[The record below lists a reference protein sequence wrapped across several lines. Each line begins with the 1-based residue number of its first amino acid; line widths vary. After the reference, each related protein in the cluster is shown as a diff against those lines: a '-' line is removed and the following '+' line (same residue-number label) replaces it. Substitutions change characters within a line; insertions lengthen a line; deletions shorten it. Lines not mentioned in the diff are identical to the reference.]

1 MAGEIDRLE
10 INISADSSDA
20 ADHINKLAAS
30 LESLGKA
37 TPSVSNS
44 LNGLSIALGSLKG
57 IRTASI
63 SRAADSITE
72 AFDKIGNVPNL
83 SAASDVAASINV
95 LKEATAGLKE
105 ITDNI
110 RGLKV
115 GKTFETNLDNLKQA
129 IERLNDISDASNF
142 TGAVQSISESLSTL
156 NNIEVGKGFFNLV
169 EATTQWQDSI
179 ERLNENILGGS
190 FSQGIARVA
199 RAAEILNDVDF
210 SGFKRMNQALA
221 DLPDN
226 VRITFGASS
235 EEIQGLTESLEHL
248 QSMVDSISNSVSSL
262 ATKKM
267 TKKAENKT
275 DEASTDT
282 DKRVQEI
289 GDSAEASESKFSQF
303 KNSVAESLS
312 KISDNVKEYEKNL
325 REAIYEKTA
334 DSLDKAKENFNSFK
348 SVIRDF
354 ASAIAFVSKSA
365 AKFSIKAI
373 FSPLT
378 TVANKFKNAATKAGQ
393 FLASI
398 KRIAMYRAVR
408 SMIKAITEG
417 FEEGRKNLYYYS
429 QAVGTDFAP
438 SMDKAATAALY
449 LKNSIGAA
457 TAPLTNYLVP
467 MIDKAVDHIVD
478 LINKFN
484 ELTAVLTK
492 QSTWTAAVKYPTTWQ
507 DALDDANKSAKK
519 LKSTMLGFDELNV
532 IEPASAGV
540 KAKAFDMDDYSRM
553 FKEMQTSATWQNQI
567 PDFLIPVKLA
577 WDAEGDNTIRTI
589 KNTWKEIL
597 ELIGAVG
604 ESFRTVWM
612 NGTGQKSLELILQI
626 TQEIVGVFGALAK
639 KIREAWQENDKGTK
653 IIQSVWNVAN
663 NLLTVFRDIWSS
675 IREWAENLDWNPL
688 LESLGSLFDAIDKL
702 TAPESGAMVLLKAL
716 FTEVLE
722 PLGKWVIES
731 ALPLSI
737 EAVASAVEMLDT
749 AFDSLVTLYN
759 ENDVFKS
766 IVDTLKEIGEVTF
779 TNISGLIA
787 SLETLLD
794 VINGTEVSDKSAE
807 ALETASEKLHNF
819 FDFDK
824 DGETWYSKLSD
835 KLEGLGESA
844 FNLYSGDYLDA
855 DGTFK
860 DGKFQSKKMG
870 EAWGEKVYDLFH
882 KPVVEDETPV
892 TKASIPDSMAAY
904 NMRQSALDEDP
915 ERVGFFKDFFDNFND
930 GMDQVVEKWE
940 SFKANW
946 VDGIDQIKEAIANS
960 AVVQLFTDMK
970 DSAEQLGEDT
980 YTLFNETIPNAFT
993 NAKTKISDG
1002 WDSLKKKTS
1011 DTWDSIKNKATST
1024 WDATKKSLSDG
1035 WNSLAKNVTDFKNN
1049 WVDTFENVGAKTYD
1063 TWESVK
1069 GWLSDHVSWEV
1080 MKGKVSDFA
1089 ETFAGKFSGMKD
1101 KVGEHFSN
1109 IKKAITGFFDDIG
1122 IFTKAAEFRD
1132 DLLDIFNGI
1141 YGRDENSGIRGIF
1154 NKVKN
1159 AFTNA
1164 FDNIYNG
1171 IKTPINA
1178 ILNALETVA
1187 NGAIDM
1193 IAKILNGIN
1202 SLTGPARAAFEKVTD
1217 ISIGGIT
1224 WNMDYLQL
1232 PRLANGGMV
1241 ESGQLFLAR
1250 EAGPEL
1256 VAQYGGN
1263 TGVMNNQ
1270 QIVKAVSDGV
1280 YRAVT
1285 QAMAQ
1290 QTQRDMVVQSHI
1302 YLDRKE
1308 LTSQVQQQTES
1319 NGVNIFGDVVYT

>member
-20 ADHINKLAAS
+20 AEHINKLAAS
-30 LESLGKA
+30 LESLGRSA
-37 TPSVSNS
+37 PSVTNS
-44 LNGLSIALGSLKG
+44 LNGLSIALNSLKG

-179 ERLNENILGGS
+179 ERLNENILSGS

-210 SGFKRMNQALA
+210 SGFRRMNQALA
-221 DLPDN
+221 TLPDN

-248 QSMVDSISNSVSSL
+248 QSMVDSISTGVTSL
-262 ATKKM
+262 ASKK
-267 TKKAENKT
+267 TRRTADT
-275 DEASTDT
+275 TDT
-282 DKRVQEI
+282 NADENIEDIGEAAEEAETMVDKFGQGVIDVFSSI
-289 GDSAEASESKFSQF
+289 GAK
-303 KNSVAESLS
+303 
-312 KISDNVKEYEKNL
+312 VKETVPSFVDAANRIAGAFGSIGK
-325 REAIYEKTA
+325 AVA
-334 DSLDKAKENFNSFK
+334 GFSLKA
-348 SVIRDF
+348 VF
-354 ASAIAFVSKSA
+354 A
-365 AKFSIKAI
+365 
-373 FSPLT
+373 PLT

-398 KRIAMYRAVR
+398 KRIAMYRAIR
-408 SMIKAITEG
+408 TAIKAVTEG

-467 MIDKAVDHIVD
+467 MIDKAVDHIVE

-492 QSTWTAAVKYPTTWQ
+492 QSTWTAAVKYPATWQ

-604 ESFRTVWM
+604 ESFRAVWT

-626 TQEIVGVFGALAK
+626 TQEIVGTFGALAK
-639 KIREAWQENDKGTK
+639 KIREAWQENEKGTK

-663 NLLTVFRDIWSS
+663 NLLTVFRDIWGS

-702 TAPESGAMVLLKAL
+702 TAPESGAMVLLKAM
-716 FTEVLE
+716 FAEVLE

-870 EAWGEKVYDLFH
+870 EAWGETIYDMFH
-882 KPVVEDETPV
+882 KPVVEDETPI

-1035 WNSLAKNVTDFKNN
+1035 WNSLTKNVTDFKNN
-1049 WVDTFENVGAKTYD
+1049 WVDTFENVGAKAYD

-1101 KVGEHFSN
+1101 QVGEHFGN
-1109 IKKAITGFFDDIG
+1109 IKKSITGFFDDIG

-1290 QTQRDMVVQSHI
+1290 QTQHDMVVQSHI

-1319 NGVNIFGDVVYT
+1319 NGVNIFGDVVLT

>member
-20 ADHINKLAAS
+20 AEHINKLAAS
-30 LESLGKA
+30 LESLGRSA
-37 TPSVSNS
+37 PSVTNS
-44 LNGLSIALGSLKG
+44 LNGLSIALNSLKG

-72 AFDKIGNVPNL
+72 AFQKIGNVPNL
-83 SAASDVAASINV
+83 SASSDVAVSINT

-105 ITDNI
+105 ITENI

-115 GKTFETNLDNLKQA
+115 GKTFETNLDNLKDA
-129 IERLNDISDASNF
+129 IERLNDISDARNF
-142 TGAVQSISESLSTL
+142 TGAVQSIAESLSTL
-156 NNIEVGKGFFNLV
+156 NNIEVGQGFFNLV

-179 ERLNENILGGS
+179 ERLNENILGGA

-210 SGFKRMNQALA
+210 SGFRRMNQALA
-221 DLPDN
+221 ALPDN

-248 QSMVDSISNSVSSL
+248 QSMVDSISTGVTSL
-262 ATKKM
+262 ASKK
-267 TKKAENKT
+267 TRRTADT
-275 DEASTDT
+275 TDT
-282 DKRVQEI
+282 NADENIEDIGEAAEEAETMVDKFGQGVIDVFSSI
-289 GDSAEASESKFSQF
+289 GDK
-303 KNSVAESLS
+303 
-312 KISDNVKEYEKNL
+312 VKETVPSFVDAANRIAGAFGYIGK
-325 REAIYEKTA
+325 AVA
-334 DSLDKAKENFNSFK
+334 GFSLKA
-348 SVIRDF
+348 VF
-354 ASAIAFVSKSA
+354 A
-365 AKFSIKAI
+365 
-373 FSPLT
+373 PLT
-378 TVANKFKNAATKAGQ
+378 TVANKFKNAAAKAGQ

-408 SMIKAITEG
+408 TAIKAVTEG

-467 MIDKAVDHIVD
+467 MIDKAVDHIVE

-507 DALDDANKSAKK
+507 DSLDDAEKSAKK

-663 NLLTVFRDIWSS
+663 NLLTVFRDIWGS

-702 TAPESGAMVLLKAL
+702 TAPESGAMVLLKAM

-807 ALETASEKLHNF
+807 ALETASEKQRNFFNKF

-824 DGETWYSKLSD
+824 DGETWYDKLSD
-835 KLEGLGESA
+835 KLEGIGEKA
-844 FNLYSGDYLDA
+844 FDFYSGDYLDT
-855 DGTFK
+855 DGKFK

-870 EAWGEKVYDLFH
+870 EAWGETVYDLFH
-882 KPVVEDETPV
+882 KPVVDDETPI

-940 SFKANW
+940 SFKSNW

-993 NAKTKISDG
+993 NVKTKISDG

-1035 WNSLAKNVTDFKNN
+1035 WSSLTKNVTDFKNN
-1049 WVDTFENVGAKTYD
+1049 WVDTFENVGAKAYD

-1101 KVGEHFSN
+1101 QVGEHFGN

-1164 FDNIYNG
+1164 FENIYNG

>member
-37 TPSVSNS
+37 TPSVANS

-83 SAASDVAASINV
+83 GAASDVAASINV

-210 SGFKRMNQALA
+210 SGFKRMNKALA

-226 VRITFGASS
+226 VRVSFGASS
-235 EEIQGLTESLEHL
+235 EEIQGLTESLENM
-248 QSMVDSISNSVSSL
+248 QRMVDSISTGVTSL
-262 ATKKM
+262 ASKK
-267 TKKAENKT
+267 TRRIADT
-275 DEASTDT
+275 TDT
-282 DKRVQEI
+282 NADENIEDI
-289 GDSAEASESKFSQF
+289 GEASEKAQTMVDAFGQG
-303 KNSVAESLS
+303 VIDRLS
-312 KISDNVKEYEKNL
+312 AVGN
-325 REAIYEKTA
+325 
-334 DSLDKAKENFNSFK
+334 KAKEIAPKFADAAHAITSA
-348 SVIRDF
+348 F
-354 ASAIAFVSKSA
+354 ASIGKAV
-365 AKFSIKAI
+365 AKFSLKAV
-373 FSPLT
+373 FAPLT
-378 TVANKFKNAATKAGQ
+378 SVASKFKNAATKAGQ

-398 KRIAMYRAVR
+398 KRIAMYRAIR
-408 SMIKAITEG
+408 TAIKAVTEG

-507 DALDDANKSAKK
+507 DSLDDAEKSAKK

-553 FKEMQTSATWQNQI
+553 FKEMQTSATWQNGI
-567 PDFLIPVKLA
+567 PDMLIPVKLA

-597 ELIGAVG
+597 DLIGAVG

-612 NGTGQKSLELILQI
+612 NGTGQKTLELILQI
-626 TQEIVGVFGALAK
+626 TQEIVGTFGALAK

-663 NLLTVFRDIWSS
+663 NLLTVFRDIWAS
-675 IREWAENLDWNPL
+675 IRAWAENLDWNPL
-688 LESLGSLFDAIDKL
+688 LESLGSLFDAIDEL
-702 TAPESGAMVLLKAL
+702 TNPNGGAMQLLKGL
-716 FTEVLE
+716 FEDVLE
-722 PLGKWVIES
+722 PLGKW
-731 ALPLSI
+731 AI
-737 EAVASAVEMLDT
+737 EAAVPASIDALTSAIKLLNNVIDKIQPAVKYLWDEWFQPIAEWQGTKIIDDLE
-749 AFDSLVTLYN
+749 S
-759 ENDVFKS
+759 
-766 IVDTLKEIGEVTF
+766 LKELLDEINNILNGDFSLDKLFEKLKPDNLEDALKLFNPVLFNPFSRGTISAIGEKVQGWFDKMPQYNTQYTKAATDF
-779 TNISGLIA
+779 GVPT
-787 SLETLLD
+787 
-794 VINGTEVSDKSAE
+794 SDQSVENLAAIDEYADKA
-807 ALETASEKLHNF
+807 NF
-819 FDFDK
+819 FKEFADNFK
-824 DGETWYSKLSD
+824 DGWDQIQEAVSNSTIAQLIRD
-835 KLEGLGESA
+835 MITTAEEFGESA
-844 FNLYSGDYLDA
+844 
-855 DGTFK
+855 
-860 DGKFQSKKMG
+860 
-870 EAWGEKVYDLFH
+870 YDLFNVTIPGSFD
-882 KPVVEDETPV
+882 KMKQKV
-892 TKASIPDSMAAY
+892 TK
-904 NMRQSALDEDP
+904 
-915 ERVGFFKDFFDNFND
+915 
-930 GMDQVVEKWE
+930 
-940 SFKANW
+940 
-946 VDGIDQIKEAIANS
+946 
-960 AVVQLFTDMK
+960 
-970 DSAEQLGEDT
+970 
-980 YTLFNETIPNAFT
+980 
-993 NAKTKISDG
+993 
-1002 WDSLKKKTS
+1002 
-1011 DTWDSIKNKATST
+1011 TWDSVKSSLSSG
-1024 WDATKKSLSDG
+1024 WDALKT
-1035 WNSLAKNVTDFKNN
+1035 NVSNFAESWDSFFSGIGEKA
-1049 WVDTFENVGAKTYD
+1049 FD

-1069 GWLSDHVSWEV
+1069 NWFGDTLSWEN
-1080 MKGKVSDFA
+1080 MKGKALDFSTNFISRFVEIKANVGNTFEQVKSDVS
-1089 ETFAGKFSGMKD
+1089 GKINDLTDTVM
-1101 KVGEHFSN
+1101 N
-1109 IKKAITGFFDDIG
+1109 FFTNFDI
-1122 IFTKAAEFRD
+1122 FKAAAKFRD
-1132 DLLDIFNGI
+1132 DILDFIGGI
-1141 YGRDENSGIRGIF
+1141 LGEGENSGVGKIIKSIKGAFSTGFEDIKNNAETVFKNIVNVIRDPLNAIIGAF
-1154 NKVKN
+1154 EWLGNKVI
-1159 AFTNA
+1159 
-1164 FDNIYNG
+1164 DG
-1171 IKTPINA
+1171 IVA
-1178 ILNALETVA
+1178 ILNKYNAVA
-1187 NGAIDM
+1187 ENVP
-1193 IAKILNGIN
+1193 ILNTIQL
-1202 SLTGPARAAFEKVTD
+1202 SF
-1217 ISIGGIT
+1217 
-1224 WNMDYLQL
+1224 DYLDL
-1232 PRLANGGMV
+1232 PRIPEMASGGMV
-1241 ESGQLFLAR
+1241 DSGQLFLAR

-1256 VAQYGGN
+1256 VAQYGGRSA
-1263 TGVMNNQ
+1263 VMNNQ
-1270 QIVKAVSDGV
+1270 QIVQAVSDGV
-1280 YRAVT
+1280 YRAVS

-1290 QTQRDMVVQSHI
+1290 QNQTEKVIQNHI

-1308 LTSQVQQQTES
+1308 LTTQVQEQMNS
-1319 NGVNIFGDVVYT
+1319 NGADIYGSVVYT

>member
-37 TPSVSNS
+37 APSVSNS

-57 IRTASI
+57 IRTSSI

-72 AFDKIGNVPNL
+72 AFDKIGNIPNL
-83 SAASDVAASINV
+83 NAASDVATSINV
-95 LKEATAGLKE
+95 LKQATAGLKE
-105 ITDNI
+105 ITENI

-115 GKTFETNLDNLKQA
+115 GKTFETNLDNLKDA
-129 IERLNDISDASNF
+129 IDRLNEISDASNF
-142 TGAVQSISESLSTL
+142 TGTVQRIAESLSTL
-156 NNIEVGKGFFNLV
+156 NNIEVGQGFFNLV

-179 ERLNENILGGS
+179 ERLNENILGGA

-210 SGFKRMNQALA
+210 SGFRRMNQALA
-221 DLPDN
+221 ALPDN

-248 QSMVDSISNSVSSL
+248 QSMVDSISTGVTSL
-262 ATKKM
+262 ASKK
-267 TKKAENKT
+267 TRRTADT
-275 DEASTDT
+275 TDT
-282 DKRVQEI
+282 NADENIENIGEAAEEAETMVDKFGQGVIDVFSSI
-289 GDSAEASESKFSQF
+289 GSK
-303 KNSVAESLS
+303 
-312 KISDNVKEYEKNL
+312 VKE
-325 REAIYEKTA
+325 TVPSFA
-334 DSLDKAKENFNSFK
+334 DAANRIAGAFGSIGKAVAGFSLKA
-348 SVIRDF
+348 VF
-354 ASAIAFVSKSA
+354 A
-365 AKFSIKAI
+365 
-373 FSPLT
+373 PLT

-467 MIDKAVDHIVD
+467 MIDKAVDHIVE

-484 ELTAVLTK
+484 ELTAVLTH

-612 NGTGQKSLELILQI
+612 NGTGQKSLELVLQI

-663 NLLTVFRDIWSS
+663 NLLTVFRDIWGS

-702 TAPESGAMVLLKAL
+702 TAPESGAMVLLKAM

-835 KLEGLGESA
+835 KLEGLGENA

-870 EAWGEKVYDLFH
+870 EAWGETIYDMFH
-882 KPVVEDETPV
+882 KPVVEDETPI

-1035 WNSLAKNVTDFKNN
+1035 WNSLTKNVTDFKNN
-1049 WVDTFENVGAKTYD
+1049 WIDTFENVGAKTYD

-1285 QAMAQ
+1285 QALAQ

>member
-37 TPSVSNS
+37 TPSVANS

-63 SRAADSITE
+63 SHAADSIAE
-72 AFDKIGNVPNL
+72 AFDKIGNIPNL
-83 SAASDVAASINV
+83 SAASDVATSINV
-95 LKEATAGLKE
+95 LKQATSGLKE
-105 ITDNI
+105 ITENI

-115 GKTFETNLDNLKQA
+115 GKTFETNLDNLKDA

-142 TGAVQSISESLSTL
+142 TGTVQRIAESLSTL
-156 NNIEVGKGFFNLV
+156 NNIEVGNGFFNLV

-210 SGFKRMNQALA
+210 SGFKRMNKALA
-221 DLPDN
+221 ALPDN
-226 VRITFGASS
+226 VRVSFGASS
-235 EEIQGLTESLEHL
+235 EEIQGLTESLENM
-248 QSMVDSISNSVSSL
+248 QRMVDSISTGVTSL
-262 ATKKM
+262 ASKK
-267 TKKAENKT
+267 TRRTADT
-275 DEASTDT
+275 TDT
-282 DKRVQEI
+282 NADENIEDIGEAAEEAETMVDKFGQGVIDVFSSI
-289 GDSAEASESKFSQF
+289 GDK
-303 KNSVAESLS
+303 
-312 KISDNVKEYEKNL
+312 VKE
-325 REAIYEKTA
+325 TVPSFA
-334 DSLDKAKENFNSFK
+334 DAANRIAGAFGSIGKAVVGFSLKA
-348 SVIRDF
+348 V
-354 ASAIAFVSKSA
+354 
-365 AKFSIKAI
+365 

-378 TVANKFKNAATKAGQ
+378 TVANKFKNAAAKAGQ

-398 KRIAMYRAVR
+398 KRIAMYRAIR
-408 SMIKAITEG
+408 TAIKAVSEG

-457 TAPLTNYLVP
+457 TAPLTNMLVP
-467 MIDKAVDHIVD
+467 MIDKAVDHIVE

-507 DALDDANKSAKK
+507 DSLDDAEKSAKK

-553 FKEMQTSATWQNQI
+553 FKEMQTSATWQNNI

-577 WDAEGDNTIRTI
+577 WDSEGDNTIRTI
-589 KNTWKEIL
+589 KNTWNEIL
-597 ELIGAVG
+597 DLIGAVG

-612 NGTGQKSLELILQI
+612 NGTGQKTLELILQT

-663 NLLTVFRDIWSS
+663 NLLTVFRDIWAS

-702 TAPESGAMVLLKAL
+702 TAPESGAMVLLKAM
-716 FTEVLE
+716 FEEVLE
-722 PLGKWVIES
+722 PLGKWAIES

-737 EAVASAVEMLDT
+737 EAVASAVRMLDT
-749 AFDSLVTLYN
+749 AVDSLVTLYN
-759 ENDVFKS
+759 ENDVFKW
-766 IVDTLKEIGEVTF
+766 IVDSLKEIGEVTF

-787 SLETLLD
+787 SFETLLD
-794 VINGTEVSDKSAE
+794 VINGTEVSDKAAE
-807 ALETASEKLHNF
+807 ALETASEKLHNLHIRF

-824 DGETWYSKLSD
+824 DGETWYDKLSD
-835 KLEGLGESA
+835 KLEGIGEKA
-844 FNLYSGDYLDA
+844 FDFYSGDYLGA

-860 DGKFQSKKMG
+860 GGKFQSKKMG
-870 EAWGEKVYDLFH
+870 EAWGETLYDLFH
-882 KPVVEDETPV
+882 EPVVEDETPV
-892 TKASIPDSMAAY
+892 TKASIPNSMAAF

-940 SFKANW
+940 SFKSNW
-946 VDGIDQIKEAIANS
+946 TNGIDEIKEAIANS
-960 AVVQLFTDMK
+960 AIVQLFTDMK

-980 YTLFNETIPNAFT
+980 YTLFHETIPNAFT
-993 NAKTKISDG
+993 NVKTKISDG

-1035 WNSLAKNVTDFKNN
+1035 WNNLTKNVTDFKDN
-1049 WVDTFENVGAKTYD
+1049 WVDTFENVGAKAYD

-1080 MKGKVSDFA
+1080 MKGKVSDFE

-1101 KVGEHFSN
+1101 QVGEHFGN

-1132 DLLDIFNGI
+1132 NILDFF
-1141 YGRDENSGIRGIF
+1141 RGIF
-1154 NKVKN
+1154 G
-1159 AFTNA
+1159 AD
-1164 FDNIYNG
+1164 DNSG
-1171 IKTPINA
+1171 
-1178 ILNALETVA
+1178 VR
-1187 NGAIDM
+1187 
-1193 IAKILNGIN
+1193 KILNGIKN
-1202 SLTGPARAAFEKVTD
+1202 AFISVFTGIKNTIQEPIDAIKKVFVGMINTV
-1217 ISIGGIT
+1217 IEGINWLLDGIRQAKIEIPGAEFIRSKLGWDVPNYIEFFPT
-1224 WNMDYLQL
+1224 IERLNPIQ
-1232 PRLANGGMV
+1232 LANGGMV
-1241 ESGQLFLAR
+1241 QSGQLFLAR

>member
-20 ADHINKLAAS
+20 AEHINKLADS
-30 LESLGKA
+30 LESLGRA
-37 TPSVSNS
+37 TPSVANS

-83 SAASDVAASINV
+83 GAASDVAVSINV

-142 TGAVQSISESLSTL
+142 TGAVQGIAESLSTL

-210 SGFKRMNQALA
+210 SGFKRMNKAIA

-226 VRITFGASS
+226 VRVSFGASS
-235 EEIQGLTESLEHL
+235 EEIQGLTESLENM
-248 QSMVDSISNSVSSL
+248 QRMVDSISTGVTSL
-262 ATKKM
+262 ASKK
-267 TKKAENKT
+267 TRRIADT
-275 DEASTDT
+275 TDT
-282 DKRVQEI
+282 NADENIEDI
-289 GDSAEASESKFSQF
+289 GEASEKAQTMVDAFGQG
-303 KNSVAESLS
+303 VIDRLS
-312 KISDNVKEYEKNL
+312 AVGN
-325 REAIYEKTA
+325 
-334 DSLDKAKENFNSFK
+334 KAKEIAPKFADAAHAITSA
-348 SVIRDF
+348 F
-354 ASAIAFVSKSA
+354 ASIGKAV
-365 AKFSIKAI
+365 AKFSLKTVFA
-373 FSPLT
+373 PLT
-378 TVANKFKNAATKAGQ
+378 TVASKFKNAATKAGQ

-398 KRIAMYRAVR
+398 KRIAMYRAIR
-408 SMIKAITEG
+408 TAIKSVTEG

-467 MIDKAVDHIVD
+467 MIDKAVDHIVE

-507 DALDDANKSAKK
+507 DALDDAEKSAKK

-639 KIREAWQENDKGTK
+639 KIREAWQENEKGTK

-663 NLLTVFRDIWSS
+663 NLLTVFRDIWAS

-702 TAPESGAMVLLKAL
+702 TAPESGAMQILKGLFDKVLL
-716 FTEVLE
+716 
-722 PLGKWVIES
+722 PLGKFVIEDAVPAAFGVLSDAVTVLNTALDLLEPALSWAVDKLGEISGFTFSNITGLTSGLSAIVAINSGGEASDQS
-731 ALPLSI
+731 AL
-737 EAVASAVEMLDT
+737 
-749 AFDSLVTLYN
+749 
-759 ENDVFKS
+759 
-766 IVDTLKEIGEVTF
+766 
-779 TNISGLIA
+779 
-787 SLETLLD
+787 SLEKA
-794 VINGTEVSDKSAE
+794 N
-807 ALETASEKLHNF
+807 EKILKF

-824 DGETWYSKLSD
+824 DGTTWYESLNETLQSFGEKELWD
-835 KLEGLGESA
+835 AINPDDGAMAKFGESIYDYFKKDA
-844 FNLYSGDYLDA
+844 ESRIMFNL
-855 DGTFK
+855 
-860 DGKFQSKKMG
+860 
-870 EAWGEKVYDLFH
+870 
-882 KPVVEDETPV
+882 
-892 TKASIPDSMAAY
+892 ASLTAVDSDIEEGWTELV
-904 NMRQSALDEDP
+904 NMY
-915 ERVGFFKDFFDNFND
+915 K
-930 GMDQVVEKWE
+930 
-940 SFKANW
+940 
-946 VDGIDQIKEAIANS
+946 DGIDQIEEAIKNS
-960 AVVQLFTDMK
+960 AIAQLIRDMITTAEEFGE
-970 DSAEQLGEDT
+970 SAYD
-980 YTLFNETIPNAFT
+980 LFNVKIPDSFG
-993 NAKTKISDG
+993 KMKQKVTK
-1002 WDSLKKKTS
+1002 
-1011 DTWDSIKNKATST
+1011 TWDSVKSSLSSG
-1024 WDATKKSLSDG
+1024 WDALKT
-1035 WNSLAKNVTDFKNN
+1035 NVSNFAESWDKFFGGIGEKA
-1049 WVDTFENVGAKTYD
+1049 FD

-1069 GWLSDHVSWEV
+1069 NWFGDTLSWEN
-1080 MKGKVSDFA
+1080 MKGKALDFSTNFISRFVEIKTNVGNTFEQVKSDVS
-1089 ETFAGKFSGMKD
+1089 GKINDMTDTVK
-1101 KVGEHFSN
+1101 N
-1109 IKKAITGFFDDIG
+1109 FFTNFDI
-1122 IFTKAAEFRD
+1122 FKAAASFRD
-1132 DLLDIFNGI
+1132 NILDFF
-1141 YGRDENSGIRGIF
+1141 RGIF
-1154 NKVKN
+1154 
-1159 AFTNA
+1159 
-1164 FDNIYNG
+1164 
-1171 IKTPINA
+1171 
-1178 ILNALETVA
+1178 
-1187 NGAIDM
+1187 GADGNSG
-1193 IAKILNGIN
+1193 ARKILNDIKNTFVSVFTDIKNAIQHPIDAIKGVFIGMINAVIDGIN
-1202 SLTGPARAAFEKVTD
+1202 WLLEGVRQAKIEVPGAEFLRSKLGFDVP
-1217 ISIGGIT
+1217 
-1224 WNMDYLQL
+1224 DYIEFAPTIAKLNPIQL
-1232 PRLANGGMV
+1232 ASGGMV
-1241 ESGQLFLAR
+1241 DSGQLFLAR
-1250 EAGPEL
+1250 ESGPEI
-1256 VAQYGGN
+1256 VAQYGGKSA
-1263 TGVMNNQ
+1263 VMNNQ
-1270 QIVKAVSDGV
+1270 QIVQAVSDGV
-1280 YRAVT
+1280 YRAVS
-1285 QAMAQ
+1285 QAMSQ
-1290 QTQRDMVVQSHI
+1290 QNQTDRVIQNHI

-1308 LTSQVQQQTES
+1308 LTAQVQEQMSS
-1319 NGVNIFGDVVYT
+1319 NGADIFGTVVYT

>member
-30 LESLGKA
+30 LESLGRA
-37 TPSVSNS
+37 TPSVANS

-83 SAASDVAASINV
+83 GAASDVAASINV

-210 SGFKRMNQALA
+210 SGFKRMNKALA

-226 VRITFGASS
+226 VRVSFGASS
-235 EEIQGLTESLEHL
+235 EEIQGLTESLENM
-248 QSMVDSISNSVSSL
+248 QRMVDSISTGVTSLASKKTRRTADTTDTNADENIEDIGKASEEAETMVDKFGQGVINTFDKIGTKVKETVSPFVEATRMIASSLGSVSM
-262 ATKKM
+262 A
-267 TKKAENKT
+267 
-275 DEASTDT
+275 
-282 DKRVQEI
+282 
-289 GDSAEASESKFSQF
+289 
-303 KNSVAESLS
+303 
-312 KISDNVKEYEKNL
+312 
-325 REAIYEKTA
+325 
-334 DSLDKAKENFNSFK
+334 
-348 SVIRDF
+348 
-354 ASAIAFVSKSA
+354 A
-365 AKFSIKAI
+365 AKFSIKAV
-373 FSPLT
+373 FAPLT
-378 TVANKFKNAATKAGQ
+378 AVASKFKNAATKAGQ

-507 DALDDANKSAKK
+507 DSLDDAEKSAKK

-553 FKEMQTSATWQNQI
+553 FKEMQTSATWQNNI

-604 ESFRTVWM
+604 DSFRTVWM
-612 NGTGQKSLELILQI
+612 NGTGQKTLELILQI
-626 TQEIVGVFGALAK
+626 TQEIVGTFGALAK

-653 IIQSVWNVAN
+653 IIQSVWNIAN
-663 NLLTVFRDIWSS
+663 NLLTVFRDIWAS

-688 LESLGSLFDAIDKL
+688 LESLGGLFDAIDDL
-702 TAPESGAMVLLKAL
+702 TNPNSGVMQLLKGL
-716 FTEVLE
+716 FEDVLE
-722 PLGKWVIES
+722 PLGKWTIEAAVPAAIDALTSAIKLLNTVIDKIQPAVKFLWDEWFQPLADWTGTKIIDDLES
-731 ALPLSI
+731 LKELLDEINNILNGNFSLDKLFEKLKPDNIDDVLKLFNPVLFNPLSRGTI
-737 EAVASAVEMLDT
+737 STLGEKIQGWFDKMPQDNTQYTKAATDFGVPTSDKAVENLAAIDEYADKAHFFKEFADNFKDGWNQIQEAVSNSAIAQLIRDMITT
-749 AFDSLVTLYN
+749 AEEF
-759 ENDVFKS
+759 
-766 IVDTLKEIGEVTF
+766 
-779 TNISGLIA
+779 
-787 SLETLLD
+787 
-794 VINGTEVSDKSAE
+794 
-807 ALETASEKLHNF
+807 
-819 FDFDK
+819 
-824 DGETWYSKLSD
+824 
-835 KLEGLGESA
+835 GESA
-844 FNLYSGDYLDA
+844 
-855 DGTFK
+855 
-860 DGKFQSKKMG
+860 
-870 EAWGEKVYDLFH
+870 YDLFNVAIPGSFD
-882 KPVVEDETPV
+882 KMKQKV
-892 TKASIPDSMAAY
+892 TK
-904 NMRQSALDEDP
+904 
-915 ERVGFFKDFFDNFND
+915 
-930 GMDQVVEKWE
+930 
-940 SFKANW
+940 
-946 VDGIDQIKEAIANS
+946 
-960 AVVQLFTDMK
+960 
-970 DSAEQLGEDT
+970 
-980 YTLFNETIPNAFT
+980 
-993 NAKTKISDG
+993 
-1002 WDSLKKKTS
+1002 
-1011 DTWDSIKNKATST
+1011 TWDSVKSSLSSG
-1024 WDATKKSLSDG
+1024 WDALKT
-1035 WNSLAKNVTDFKNN
+1035 NVSNFAESWDSFFSGIGEKA
-1049 WVDTFENVGAKTYD
+1049 FD

-1069 GWLSDHVSWEV
+1069 NWFGDTLSWEN
-1080 MKGKVSDFA
+1080 MKGKALDFSTNFISRFVEIKANVGNTFEQVKSDVSGKINDLTDTVKNFFTNFDIFKAAASFRDNILDF
-1089 ETFAGKFSGMKD
+1089 FR
-1101 KVGEHFSN
+1101 
-1109 IKKAITGFFDDIG
+1109 G
-1122 IFTKAAEFRD
+1122 IFGA
-1132 DLLDIFNGI
+1132 
-1141 YGRDENSGIRGIF
+1141 DENSGAR
-1154 NKVKN
+1154 
-1159 AFTNA
+1159 
-1164 FDNIYNG
+1164 
-1171 IKTPINA
+1171 
-1178 ILNALETVA
+1178 
-1187 NGAIDM
+1187 
-1193 IAKILNGIN
+1193 KILNDIKNTFVSVFTDIKNTIQHPIDAIKGVFIGMINSVIEGIN
-1202 SLTGPARAAFEKVTD
+1202 WLLDGVRQAKIEVPGAEFLRSKLGFDVPDYIEFAP
-1217 ISIGGIT
+1217 SIAKLNPI
-1224 WNMDYLQL
+1224 QL
-1232 PRLANGGMV
+1232 ASGGMV
-1241 ESGQLFLAR
+1241 DSGQLFLAR

-1256 VAQYGGN
+1256 VAQYGGRSA
-1263 TGVMNNQ
+1263 VMNNQ
-1270 QIVKAVSDGV
+1270 QIVQAVSDGV
-1280 YRAVT
+1280 YRAVS

-1290 QTQRDMVVQSHI
+1290 QNQTEKVIQNHI
-1302 YLDRKE
+1302 YIDRKE
-1308 LTSQVQQQTES
+1308 LTTQVQEQMNS
-1319 NGVNIFGDVVYT
+1319 NGADIYGSVVYT

>member
-1 MAGEIDRLE
+1 M
-10 INISADSSDA
+10 
-20 ADHINKLAAS
+20 NKALAA
-30 LESLGKA
+30 
-37 TPSVSNS
+37 
-44 LNGLSIALGSLKG
+44 
-57 IRTASI
+57 
-63 SRAADSITE
+63 
-72 AFDKIGNVPNL
+72 
-83 SAASDVAASINV
+83 
-95 LKEATAGLKE
+95 
-105 ITDNI
+105 
-110 RGLKV
+110 
-115 GKTFETNLDNLKQA
+115 
-129 IERLNDISDASNF
+129 
-142 TGAVQSISESLSTL
+142 
-156 NNIEVGKGFFNLV
+156 
-169 EATTQWQDSI
+169 
-179 ERLNENILGGS
+179 
-190 FSQGIARVA
+190 
-199 RAAEILNDVDF
+199 
-210 SGFKRMNQALA
+210 
-221 DLPDN
+221 LPDS

-248 QSMVDSISNSVSSL
+248 QSMVDSISTGVTSL
-262 ATKKM
+262 ASKK
-267 TKKAENKT
+267 TRRTADT
-275 DEASTDT
+275 TDT
-282 DKRVQEI
+282 NADENIEDIGEAAEEAETMVDKFGQGVIDVFSSI
-289 GDSAEASESKFSQF
+289 GAK
-303 KNSVAESLS
+303 
-312 KISDNVKEYEKNL
+312 VKETVPSFVDAANRIAGAFGSIGK
-325 REAIYEKTA
+325 AVA
-334 DSLDKAKENFNSFK
+334 GFSLKA
-348 SVIRDF
+348 VF
-354 ASAIAFVSKSA
+354 A
-365 AKFSIKAI
+365 
-373 FSPLT
+373 PLT
-378 TVANKFKNAATKAGQ
+378 TVANKFKTASAKAGQ

-467 MIDKAVDHIVD
+467 MIDKAVDHIVE

-484 ELTAVLTK
+484 ELTAVLTH

-597 ELIGAVG
+597 ELIDAVG

-663 NLLTVFRDIWSS
+663 NLLTVFRDIWGS

-702 TAPESGAMVLLKAL
+702 TAPESGAMVLLKAM

-794 VINGTEVSDKSAE
+794 VINGTDVSDKSAE

-824 DGETWYSKLSD
+824 DGETWYDKLSD
-835 KLEGLGESA
+835 KLEGFGEKA
-844 FNLYSGDYLDA
+844 FDFYSGDYIDT

-870 EAWGEKVYDLFH
+870 EAWGETIYDMFH

-892 TKASIPDSMAAY
+892 TKASIPDSMAAF
-904 NMRQSALDEDP
+904 NMRQSALEEDP
-915 ERVGFFKDFFDNFND
+915 ERVRFFKDFFDNFND

-940 SFKANW
+940 SFKSSWTN
-946 VDGIDQIKEAIANS
+946 GIDEIKEAIANS
-960 AVVQLFTDMK
+960 AIVQLFTDMK

-1002 WDSLKKKTS
+1002 WDLLKKKTS

-1035 WNSLAKNVTDFKNN
+1035 WGNLTRNVADFKNN
-1049 WVDTFENVGAKTYD
+1049 WIDTFENVGAKTYD

-1101 KVGEHFSN
+1101 QVGEHFGN

-1122 IFTKAAEFRD
+1122 IFAKAAEFRD
-1132 DLLDIFNGI
+1132 NILDFF
-1141 YGRDENSGIRGIF
+1141 RGIF
-1154 NKVKN
+1154 G
-1159 AFTNA
+1159 AD
-1164 FDNIYNG
+1164 DNSG
-1171 IKTPINA
+1171 
-1178 ILNALETVA
+1178 VR
-1187 NGAIDM
+1187 
-1193 IAKILNGIN
+1193 KILNGIKN
-1202 SLTGPARAAFEKVTD
+1202 AFISVFTGIKNTIQEPIDAIKKVFVGMINTV
-1217 ISIGGIT
+1217 IEGINWLLDGIRQAKIEIPGAEFIRSKLGWDVPNYIEFFPT
-1224 WNMDYLQL
+1224 IERLNPIQ
-1232 PRLANGGMV
+1232 LANGGMV
-1241 ESGQLFLAR
+1241 QSGQLFLAR

>member
-20 ADHINKLAAS
+20 AEHINKLAAS
-30 LESLGKA
+30 LESLGRSA
-37 TPSVSNS
+37 PSVTNS
-44 LNGLSIALGSLKG
+44 LNGLSIALNSLKG

-72 AFDKIGNVPNL
+72 AFQKIGNVPNL
-83 SAASDVAASINV
+83 SAASDVAVSINT

-105 ITDNI
+105 ITENI

-115 GKTFETNLDNLKQA
+115 GKTFETNLDNLKDA
-129 IERLNDISDASNF
+129 IERLNDISDARNF
-142 TGAVQSISESLSTL
+142 TGAVQSIAESLSTL
-156 NNIEVGKGFFNLV
+156 NNIEVGQGFFNLV

-179 ERLNENILGGS
+179 ERLNENILGGA

-210 SGFKRMNQALA
+210 SGFRRMNQALA
-221 DLPDN
+221 ALPDN

-248 QSMVDSISNSVSSL
+248 QSMVDSISTGVTSL
-262 ATKKM
+262 ASKK
-267 TKKAENKT
+267 TRRTADT
-275 DEASTDT
+275 TDT
-282 DKRVQEI
+282 NADENIEDIGEAAEEAETMVDKFGQGVIDVFSSI
-289 GDSAEASESKFSQF
+289 GDKFKETVPSFVDSANRIAGAFGSIGKAVVGFS
-303 KNSVAESLS
+303 L
-312 KISDNVKEYEKNL
+312 
-325 REAIYEKTA
+325 
-334 DSLDKAKENFNSFK
+334 KA
-348 SVIRDF
+348 VF
-354 ASAIAFVSKSA
+354 A
-365 AKFSIKAI
+365 
-373 FSPLT
+373 PLT
-378 TVANKFKNAATKAGQ
+378 TVASKFKNAAAKAGQ

-398 KRIAMYRAVR
+398 KRIAMYRAIR
-408 SMIKAITEG
+408 TAIKAVTEG

-467 MIDKAVDHIVD
+467 MIDKAVDHIVE

-507 DALDDANKSAKK
+507 DSLDDAEKSAKK

-612 NGTGQKSLELILQI
+612 NGTGQKSLELILEI

-663 NLLTVFRDIWSS
+663 NLLTVFRDIWGS

-702 TAPESGAMVLLKAL
+702 TAPESGAMVLLKAM

-824 DGETWYSKLSD
+824 DGETWYDKLSD
-835 KLEGLGESA
+835 KLEVIGEKA
-844 FNLYSGDYLDA
+844 FDFYSGDYIDT

-870 EAWGEKVYDLFH
+870 EAWGEKFYDLFH
-882 KPVVEDETPV
+882 KPVVDDETPI

-940 SFKANW
+940 SFKSNW

-993 NAKTKISDG
+993 NVKTKISDG

-1035 WNSLAKNVTDFKNN
+1035 WSSLTKNVTDFKNN
-1049 WVDTFENVGAKTYD
+1049 WVDTFENVGAKAYD

-1101 KVGEHFSN
+1101 QVGEHFGN

-1164 FDNIYNG
+1164 FENIYNG

>member
-20 ADHINKLAAS
+20 AEHINKLAAS
-30 LESLGKA
+30 LESLGRSA
-37 TPSVSNS
+37 PSVTNS
-44 LNGLSIALGSLKG
+44 LNGLSIALNSLKG

-72 AFDKIGNVPNL
+72 AFQKIGNVPNL
-83 SAASDVAASINV
+83 SAASDVAVSINT

-105 ITDNI
+105 ITENI

-115 GKTFETNLDNLKQA
+115 GKTFETNLDNLKDA
-129 IERLNDISDASNF
+129 IERLNDISDARNF
-142 TGAVQSISESLSTL
+142 TGAVQSIAESLSTL
-156 NNIEVGKGFFNLV
+156 NNIEVGQGFFNLV

-179 ERLNENILGGS
+179 ERLNENILGGA

-210 SGFKRMNQALA
+210 SGFRRMNQVLA
-221 DLPDN
+221 ALPDN

-248 QSMVDSISNSVSSL
+248 QSMVDSISTGVTSL
-262 ATKKM
+262 ASKK
-267 TKKAENKT
+267 TRRTADT
-275 DEASTDT
+275 TDT
-282 DKRVQEI
+282 NADENIEDIGEAAEEAETMVDKFGQGVIDVFSSI
-289 GDSAEASESKFSQF
+289 GAK
-303 KNSVAESLS
+303 
-312 KISDNVKEYEKNL
+312 VKE
-325 REAIYEKTA
+325 TVPSFA
-334 DSLDKAKENFNSFK
+334 DAANRIAGAFGSIGKAVAGFSLKA
-348 SVIRDF
+348 VF
-354 ASAIAFVSKSA
+354 A
-365 AKFSIKAI
+365 
-373 FSPLT
+373 PLT

-467 MIDKAVDHIVD
+467 MIDKAVDHIVE

-604 ESFRTVWM
+604 DSFRTVWM

-663 NLLTVFRDIWSS
+663 NLLTVFRDIWGS

-702 TAPESGAMVLLKAL
+702 TAPESGAMVLLKAM
-716 FTEVLE
+716 FKEVLE

-824 DGETWYSKLSD
+824 DGETWYDKLSD
-835 KLEGLGESA
+835 KLEGIGEKA
-844 FNLYSGDYLDA
+844 FDFYSGDYLDT

-870 EAWGEKVYDLFH
+870 EAWGENLYDLFH
-882 KPVVEDETPV
+882 KPVVEDEAPV
-892 TKASIPDSMAAY
+892 TKASIPDSMAAF
-904 NMRQSALDEDP
+904 NMRQSKLDEDP

-940 SFKANW
+940 SFKSNW
-946 VDGIDQIKEAIANS
+946 TNGIDEIKEAIANS
-960 AVVQLFTDMK
+960 AIVQLFTDMK

-980 YTLFNETIPNAFT
+980 YTLFNETIPNAFA
-993 NAKTKISDG
+993 NVKTKISDG
-1002 WDSLKKKTS
+1002 WDTLKKKTS

-1035 WNSLAKNVTDFKNN
+1035 WNNLAKNVTGFKNN
-1049 WVDTFENVGAKTYD
+1049 WVDTFENIGAKAYD

-1101 KVGEHFSN
+1101 QVGEHFGN

-1132 DLLDIFNGI
+1132 NILDFF
-1141 YGRDENSGIRGIF
+1141 RGIF
-1154 NKVKN
+1154 G
-1159 AFTNA
+1159 AD
-1164 FDNIYNG
+1164 DNSG
-1171 IKTPINA
+1171 
-1178 ILNALETVA
+1178 VR
-1187 NGAIDM
+1187 
-1193 IAKILNGIN
+1193 KILNGIKN
-1202 SLTGPARAAFEKVTD
+1202 AFISVFTGIKNTIQEPIDAIKKVFVGMINTV
-1217 ISIGGIT
+1217 IEGINWLLDGIRQAKIEIPGAEFIRSKLGWDVPNYIEFFPT
-1224 WNMDYLQL
+1224 IERLNPIQ
-1232 PRLANGGMV
+1232 LANGGMV
-1241 ESGQLFLAR
+1241 QSGQLFLAR